1 MRNIK
6 LTIEYDGTGY
16 HGWQSQINAAAVQ
29 DVVSSAV
36 KKLTGEEIGLSGS
49 SRTDTGVHALGQ
61 VANFFTASKIPADK
75 FAFAINTMLPEDIV
89 IRRSEEVHPEFHSR
103 FSAKGK
109 KYRYLIYN
117 SAFPTALLRHR
128 AWHVVYRLDPA
139 AMEEG
144 AGHFLGTHDFKAFM
158 ATGSSAKT
166 TVRTISSISVNVMSA
181 ETGLIYKETGTVPV
195 YNRKKESYTGTV
207 LASDL
212 ASKETDSAGRDMGST
227 DSEMAF
233 TSGQT
238 QKNHPPVFLDYTDRE
253 PTFTSDKIPENHLLV
268 FQTDKTQENRP
279 LVSQVALEIAGDGFL
294 YNMVRIIAGT
304 LVQVGYGKIKPE
316 DVPAIIEGGDRK
328 KAGKTA
334 PAHGLYL
341 VEVYY

>member
-6 LTIEYDGTGY
+6 LTIEYDGTSY

-89 IRRSEEVHPEFHSR
+89 IRSSEEVHPEFHSR

-117 SAFPTALLRHR
+117 SAFPSALLRHR
-128 AWHVVYRLDPA
+128 AWHVVYRLEPS

-195 YNRKKESYTGTV
+195 NNRKDSRIVQGTRTGSVSGCT
-207 LASDL
+207 DE
-212 ASKETDSAGRDMGST
+212 ETDSTA
-227 DSEMAF
+227 
-233 TSGQT
+233 
-238 QKNHPPVFLDYTDRE
+238 L
-253 PTFTSDKIPENHLLV
+253 TSDKI
-268 FQTDKTQENRP
+268 QENRP
-279 LVSQVALEIAGDGFL
+279 LVSQLALEIAGDGFL

-316 DVPAIIEGGDRK
+316 DIPAIIEGGDRK

-341 VEVYY
+341 IEVYY